1 LQHMENVTERNVIA
15 SELLGGTGEKLIPI
29 YNKTGTELTEL
40 MRQKENMGL
49 LYADEVETLKGVS
62 SAVSEYNESTAAAK
76 NTIAVEFAPALQAFY
91 EMAGE
96 GIREFGTV
104 AKNSGLTNFFATILE
119 CVTALVPLFEIFGS
133 VLEARYLEFQAY
145 AIVFGVIADALTTI
159 SSLVGIVVDLFTFD
173 FDGVGRNWDR
183 LTGVFTGNS
192 ATARAWNNARN
203 NWNASGDD
211 NFSGGYTW
219 VGENGP
225 EIAWLPQGTRISTAQ
240 ESQHIGG
247 DTFYVTISAKDVR
260 EFNDIVRIA
269 ASKRRRDR
277 MEE

>member
-1 LQHMENVTERNVIA
+1 
-15 SELLGGTGEKLIPI
+15 
-29 YNKTGTELTEL
+29 
-40 MRQKENMGL
+40 
-49 LYADEVETLKGVS
+49 
-62 SAVSEYNESTAAAK
+62 
-76 NTIAVEFAPALQAFY
+76 
-91 EMAGE
+91 
-96 GIREFGTV
+96 
-104 AKNSGLTNFFATILE
+104 
-119 CVTALVPLFEIFGS
+119 
-133 VLEARYLEFQAY
+133 
-145 AIVFGVIADALTTI
+145 VIADALTTI